1 MKKMNKKEKAFPKS
15 DGTCRCRCAWRI
27 ACRLRL
33 FRRRDDTAL
42 FLAAGNG
49 EPGGHGNADLR

>member
-1 MKKMNKKEKAFPKS
+1 MKKMTKKKKLFRKVTVLAAVI
-15 DGTCRCRCAWRI
+15 G
-27 ACRLRL
+27 RLRL
-33 FRRRDDTAL
+33 FRWRDDTAL